1 MNNIDFKQDILF
13 KNIEQNYIKNDILSL
28 VYEKSSNDKNKKK
41 EYYKF
46 KNLTYELLDIN
57 KYINSLI
64 ISNNFILSKTK
75 TIVTI
80 FKLVRNDKIVNYGFV
95 YGKIIDNKVHNNCIV
110 LSLSTISKDGE
121 YKHRL
126 IDYNEIDNMLKNP
139 ILQEIYEFLYNNYI
153 NKEFDFQFTIYNI
166 TENKIL
172 NKYKSILSN
181 KVILLKY
188 YTIIW
193 LTEIYMKNKNEI
205 LINIDENLF
214 NVLCSPKDILFFKN
228 LFNKK
233 KDEINDIIPEIIY
246 YNSKN
251 RLEIGQKILP
261 FNYIQLKEYN
271 HLIHFQWKELL
282 INKIINNLIHNNISI
297 CFSLFIDWI
306 LITKSDKNVYNNE
319 EIFKKLYY
327 SDQLKTILNSLYQAK
342 TNLLNLNTSNEKHKI
357 LYKLEKKLQNI
368 INDTQTSML
377 MSNVS
382 LCFFSEYSGRTIFH
396 HLNLLLNKKVH
407 PLIGNLFTD
416 FDLLNKYIFD
426 IIYSLYCLNL
436 KGIIHGDLHLN
447 NITLSL
453 TKKVEEDSYVFYDL
467 NNSFNLDIIK
477 YIQNYP
483 NINTEIDDI
492 YSTTS
497 SSPSN
502 EESKI
507 TNNINECY
515 HFKHKGYFPCII
527 DYSRSFILLKL
538 IDTIIIESTKSSI
551 RTKYIKNETK
561 RIINELNKIFPNY
574 IKNNVHKLKFLLK
587 NKNFNILFIYFTAYD
602 TFTFITN
609 LLIFMKKVAV
619 SNDIE
624 INPKILDL
632 LTSISKKSYY
642 YLEQILN
649 EDNYN
654 FINKHQFPNYSLLKE
669 FFPKNQVT
677 PKDLNKNIT
686 HYFNLQN
693 INEYYNYNDLKKNN
707 QNIILDYIKSNS
719 ISENE
724 KKHIQQEFKNLL
736 NFSPNTANELNIE
749 KLINKEYYNIKS
761 NLHLV
766 SSSVKK
772 IDNETLTYDV
782 TTNSLNISNY

>member
-1 MNNIDFKQDILF
+1 MNNINFKQDILF
-13 KNIEQNYIKNDILSL
+13 SSIEKSYIKNDILSL
-28 VYEKSSNDKNKKK
+28 IYEIHSNNKNKKT

-46 KNLTYELLDIN
+46 KNLKYELLDIN

-75 TIVTI
+75 TVITI
-80 FKLVRNDKIVNYGFV
+80 FKLVRNKNIVNYGFV
-95 YGKIIDNKVHNNCIV
+95 YGNIIDNKVQNKFIT

-139 ILQEIYEFLYNNYI
+139 ILKEIYKFVYNNYI
-153 NKEFDFQFTIYNI
+153 NKEFDFQFSVYNI
-166 TENKIL
+166 TDNKLL
-172 NKYKSILSN
+172 NEYKSILAN

-214 NVLCSPKDILFFKN
+214 NILCSEKDILFFKN
-228 LFNKK
+228 LYNNK
-233 KDEINDIIPEIIY
+233 KDEINEIIPEIIY
-246 YNSKN
+246 YNSNN

-261 FNYIQLKEYN
+261 FNYIQLKEYK

-306 LITKSDKNVYNNE
+306 LITKSDTNVYNND

-327 SDQLKTILNSLYQAK
+327 SNKLKTILNSLYQAK
-342 TNLLNLNTSNEKHKI
+342 SNLINLNTSNEKHNN

-377 MSNVS
+377 MSNIS
-382 LCFFSEYSGRTIFH
+382 LCFFSEYSGRTFFH

-453 TKKVEEDSYVFYDL
+453 TKKVDEDSYVLYDL
-467 NNSFNLDIIK
+467 NNSFNLDIMR

-483 NINTEIDDI
+483 NINIKNNDDI
-492 YSTTS
+492 YSSIS
-497 SSPSN
+497 SSYPN
-502 EESKI
+502 KESKVK
-507 TNNINECY
+507 NNLNECY

-538 IDTIIIESTKSSI
+538 IDTNIIESNKSYI
-551 RTKYIKNETK
+551 RTKYIQNETK

-609 LLIFMKKVAV
+609 LLIFMKKVGI
-619 SNDIE
+619 SNDIH
-624 INPKILDL
+624 INKKILDL

-669 FFPKNQVT
+669 FFPNNIVT
-677 PKDLNKNIT
+677 TKDLNKKIT

-693 INEYYNYNDLKKNN
+693 INKYYTKNDLKKNN
-707 QNIILDYIKSNS
+707 QQIISHYINSNS
-719 ISENE
+719 ILEDE
-724 KKHIQQEFKNLL
+724 KITIKKQFNNLL
-736 NFSPNTANELNIE
+736 NFSPNKIDELNIE

-766 SSSVKK
+766 SSSIKK
-772 IDNETLTYDV
+772 YNENLTYDA